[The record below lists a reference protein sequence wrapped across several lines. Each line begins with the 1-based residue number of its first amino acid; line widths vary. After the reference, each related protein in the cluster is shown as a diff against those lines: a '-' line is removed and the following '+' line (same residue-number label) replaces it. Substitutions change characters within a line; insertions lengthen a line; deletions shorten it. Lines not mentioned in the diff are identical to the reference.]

1 MRYLSSGSAG
11 NCKVSIG
18 SNSNQNIIIQNSQV
32 NNLVLY
38 PNAVD
43 TIKILRASN
52 CFEGIQRQVQDMMAA
67 VKEAHPLYPVFS
79 VSYDSDLDV
88 LVSTPET
95 ADAFK
100 RYPKN
105 AKGSCKIDYS
115 KYPHMNRAETPWEY
129 AYRTQTFVE
138 LETTAYQEYLGDTED
153 PFPVIKHTDGMTM
166 KIGFPEFPPAV
177 HTVISSGDVK
187 VPCEIRRKPWLEYEQ
202 MCFGT
207 ASKDCGLDIKIIT
220 YKDLKKI
227 DIKLEKEYGLDL
239 RILLQR
245 EKLLAA
251 MYATKRVSIAIDDLP
266 LLDIGLSE
274 TDLEAGMFRI
284 AKQLIRYYEGL
295 LKIEERLHCRF
306 EPVSGEASLD
316 DLHTALALEASLD
329 GKWYRLETDFDDEI
343 HCDYD
348 CIPDDISDFNYD
360 ISQLPI
366 EGKVLG
372 ISLQGLHFTADKY
385 TVCYQGARV
394 NNIDSVMRNKKKRR
408 KGILITFKPENGK
421 KYFYKFCRF
430 DGLKVVGN

>member
-1 MRYLSSGSAG
+1 
-11 NCKVSIG
+11 
-18 SNSNQNIIIQNSQV
+18 
-32 NNLVLY
+32 
-38 PNAVD
+38 
-43 TIKILRASN
+43 
-52 CFEGIQRQVQDMMAA
+52 
-67 VKEAHPLYPVFS
+67 
-79 VSYDSDLDV
+79 
-88 LVSTPET
+88 
-95 ADAFK
+95 
-100 RYPKN
+100 
-105 AKGSCKIDYS
+105 
-115 KYPHMNRAETPWEY
+115 
-129 AYRTQTFVE
+129 
-138 LETTAYQEYLGDTED
+138 
-153 PFPVIKHTDGMTM
+153 
-166 KIGFPEFPPAV
+166 
-177 HTVISSGDVK
+177 
-187 VPCEIRRKPWLEYEQ
+187 

-408 KGILITFKPENGK
+408 KGILITFKAENGK